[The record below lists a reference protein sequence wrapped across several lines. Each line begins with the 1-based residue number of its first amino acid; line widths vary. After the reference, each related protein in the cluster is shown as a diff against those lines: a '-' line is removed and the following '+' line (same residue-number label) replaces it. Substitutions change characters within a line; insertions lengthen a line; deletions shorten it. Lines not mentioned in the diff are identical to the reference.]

1 MKKRIVIIVV
11 KYGLGLGLLAW
22 VVWQYWTI
30 STPQGEDVGIGA
42 TLDNIINGKRQIHW
56 LPFLTAA
63 LFCLTSMLLT
73 FLRWFILVRAQDL
86 PFTIPN
92 AVRLGLIGYYLNIF
106 LPGAVGGDIIKAAF
120 IAREQKRRTVAVS
133 TVVLDRVVGLCG
145 LVWLC
150 AIMGILFWLSGSLMG
165 IEALGRHALE
175 FIILGATVIMVGS
188 LVFWF
193 LLGFLSSERAES
205 LAARLARI
213 PKAGHS
219 LAEFWRSVWIYRCRG
234 RAIAMALGISLI
246 SHTGLVFA
254 FYFAAQTLTP
264 VTDLPPLVTHFLIV
278 PVGMTIRAGI
288 PTPGGIGGGEVA
300 FGTLYELLGYSAAAG
315 ILALLVQRVVEW
327 SLGLVGYL
335 VFLRMKP
342 ALREA
347 EAASAPELAP
357 DAYSFSEKNLSAN
370 S

>member
-1 MKKRIVIIVV
+1 VRKRIVIIVL

-22 VVWQYWTI
+22 VVWKYWTI
-30 STPQGEDVGIGA
+30 DYDGQDVGIGA
-42 TLDNIINGKRQIHW
+42 ALQRPIHW
-56 LPFLTAA
+56 LPFLCTA

-86 PFTIPN
+86 PFTVPN
-92 AVRLGLIGYYLNIF
+92 SIRLGLIGYYFNTF

-133 TVVLDRVVGLCG
+133 TVLLDRVVGLCG

-150 AIMGILFWLSGSLMG
+150 ATMGILFWLSGSLTVLDT
-165 IEALGRHALE
+165 LGRRALE
-175 FIILGATVIMVGS
+175 IIIAGAAVIMAGS

-193 LLGFLSSERAES
+193 LLGFLPIRRAEIF
-205 LAARLARI
+205 AARLARI
-213 PKAGHS
+213 PKVGHS

-234 RAIAMALGISLI
+234 RAIAMAMGISMI

-264 VTDLPPLVTHFLIV
+264 VQELPSLVTHFLIV

-288 PTPGGIGGGEVA
+288 PTPGGIGGGEYA
-300 FGTLYELLGYSAAAG
+300 FGTLYEMLGFMAAAG
-315 ILALLVQRVVEW
+315 ILALLAQRVVEW
-327 SLGLVGYL
+327 SIGLVGYL

-347 EAASAPELAP
+347 EAAAEPALAAVDSAP
-357 DAYSFSEKNLSAN
+357 
-370 S
+370 